1 MNRVLLCV
9 VLTLLAGT
17 AGGLPGQE
25 LMPADRQRAA
35 ALFRAGR
42 DAVKAEDFR
51 AAEESLKAAIQVDAR
66 FAAAHCALGQTYM
79 ATRRYAEAVE
89 ALRACKRISLEDVQR
104 RSSEARASDLQI
116 QDEVQDLRDLII
128 RLEAL
133 HDATRQT
140 DITKL
145 EARIRGL
152 EEQRRREQ
160 PGATVPAEISFALGT
175 AYLRNGMLKEA
186 EHEYL
191 DALDAR
197 SSYGEAHNN
206 LAVVYMGLADW
217 DKARQ
222 QAAEA
227 EKAGFDVAPQMT
239 KDIEARKAPALL
251 APGSPPVPT
260 ASEAAAADAKV
271 SIEHTAL
278 GCVLASRFPRVEA
291 RIGPAADVE
300 RVWVR
305 FRSDRKG
312 GWYAV
317 PLRPEGVL
325 YVGLL
330 PMPKWLHSF
339 DYYIEAVDPKAT
351 MTRTP
356 EYSTTVVEY
365 PQECAESEARSVAD
379 ASGLM
384 VEKPPGAARKERK
397 TVPSGFSGRGTTGDI
412 GVFDLSTRTVALI
425 TGGVLGALGVAA
437 ATLHGDAAGP
447 ARAPEPP
454 VSYNVIFRSSVPAP
468 GSQVSLSQASLTMV
482 LTVQETVNHT
492 SIDPRSP
499 AFIRVDFY
507 SARSSA
513 ACISIRVPGG
523 SPANTVQDFVVSGP
537 LATAAECS
545 LPFTTTQVAA
555 SLLTRGGELFFGST
569 PFPLGVTYTFVR

>member
-1 MNRVLLCV
+1 
-9 VLTLLAGT
+9 
-17 AGGLPGQE
+17 
-25 LMPADRQRAA
+25 MPADRHRAA
-35 ALFRAGR
+35 ALFRSGQEALG
-42 DAVKAEDFR
+42 AEDFR

-79 ATRRYAEAVE
+79 AARRYAEAVQ
-89 ALRACKRISLEDVQR
+89 ALKACKSISLEDAQR
-104 RSSEARASDLQI
+104 RATEARASDLQL
-116 QDEVQDLRDLII
+116 QDEIQDLRDLIR

-133 HDATRQT
+133 NDATRQT

-145 EARIRGL
+145 EARLSGL
-152 EEQRRREQ
+152 EAQRRREL
-160 PGATVPAEISFALGT
+160 PGPTVPAEISFTLGT
-175 AYLRNGMLKEA
+175 AYLRNAMPREA

-191 DALDAR
+191 DAIEAR
-197 SSYGEAHNN
+197 PHYGEAHNN
-206 LAVVYMGLADW
+206 LAVVYMSLADW
-217 DKARQ
+217 DRARQ
-222 QAAEA
+222 QVAEA
-227 EKAGFDVAPQMT
+227 EKAGFAVAPQMK
-239 KDIEARKAPALL
+239 KDIEARKPPAPLV
-251 APGSPPVPT
+251 PGSPPVPT

-291 RIGPAADVE
+291 RIGPAANVE

-305 FRSDRKG
+305 FRSDRKD

-412 GVFDLSTRTVALI
+412 GFFDLSTRTVALI
-425 TGGVLGALGVAA
+425 TGGVLGAVGVAA
-437 ATLHGDAAGP
+437 ATLHGDAEGP
-447 ARAPEPP
+447 ATPEPL

-482 LTVQETVNHT
+482 LTVQATVNHT
-492 SIDPRSP
+492 SIDERRP

-523 SPANTVQDFVVSGP
+523 SPASTVQDFVVSGP
-537 LATAAECS
+537 LAAAAECS